1 MHNKV
6 FLGTRKKSGSQVRQ
20 SQFAVQMADHCLT
33 MAMRLSIRQALITK
47 SHEAL
52 TKSYYTRC

>member
-20 SQFAVQMADHCLT
+20 SQFAVQMADHCLNNGNEIINST
-33 MAMRLSIRQALITK
+33 SAHNQITQ
-47 SHEAL
+47 SLNEESL
-52 TKSYYTRC
+52 Y